1 MSESDAVQNHDSL
14 PGYPAP
20 SEAERVFGHESQ
32 ASFLASAY
40 RSGKLHH
47 ALLFAGAPGIGKAT
61 LAFQFAR
68 HVIGNPNWRNASTA
82 FEPDQTGAV
91 ARQIAIGA
99 HPQLLYLTRPVDQKT
114 GKHKTQLTIDETR
127 RISHFLSRTVA
138 DNGYRIVIV
147 DPVNDMNASAANAL
161 LKNLE
166 EPTPRTIFI
175 LIAHSSG
182 RLLPTIRSRCLQLR
196 FSPLSDEDM
205 ATTLE
210 HIGVRQKLGDEQM
223 SKLIAQSEGSPRTA
237 AMLADGGGLEIIE
250 TVQKVITA
258 ARFDAAQALKIGEAV
273 SARDAEPLYLLLID
287 HLLGMAAKMAGEAAA
302 TDTVRAASL
311 SSLHS
316 ALTEKVS
323 ESLRFNLDR
332 RQTMVEVLHGLHGT
346 GAG

>member
-1 MSESDAVQNHDSL
+1 M
-14 PGYPAP
+14 
-20 SEAERVFGHESQ
+20 
-32 ASFLASAY
+32 
-40 RSGKLHH
+40 
-47 ALLFAGAPGIGKAT
+47 
-61 LAFQFAR
+61 
-68 HVIGNPNWRNASTA
+68 A

-127 RISHFLSRTVA
+127 KISHFLFHTVA

-161 LKNLE
+161 LRNLE

-205 ATTLE
+205 AATLN
-210 HIGVRQKLGDEQM
+210 HLGVSQKLGDEQM
-223 SKLIAQSEGSPRTA
+223 SRLIAQSEGSPRIA
-237 AMLADGGGLEIIE
+237 AMLADGGGLDIIE
-250 TVQKVITA
+250 TVQKVISA
-258 ARFDAAQALKIGEAV
+258 QRFDGAQALKIGEAL
-273 SARDAEPLYLLLID
+273 SARDAEPLYLLLTD
-287 HLLGMAAKMAGEAAA
+287 HLLGIVAKLAGEATTA
-302 TDTVRAASL
+302 DTIRAASL
-311 SSLHS
+311 SSLYS
-316 ALTEKVS
+316 ALTSKVS
-323 ESLRFNLDR
+323 EALRFNLDR
-332 RQTMVEVLHGLHGT
+332 RETIVELLQALHGS